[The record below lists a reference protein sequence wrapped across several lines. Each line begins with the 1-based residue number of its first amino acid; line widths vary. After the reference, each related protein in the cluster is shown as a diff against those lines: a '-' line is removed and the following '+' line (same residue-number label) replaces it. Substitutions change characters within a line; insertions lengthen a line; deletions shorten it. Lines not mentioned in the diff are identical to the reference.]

1 MHINVQRIIALS
13 ADTKLNGLEMVW
25 IFYLLCI
32 FMLPIAGCYLLV
44 TGSSHRFYSIFV
56 NDKNQINRILL
67 AKLILLTNEI
77 PKIVNKNTVFSIFDW
92 VYGRAWTCMFV
103 CVSAMPFISCC
114 ICCSFVIWFC
124 IRLLNDIHRFDRIRF
139 DSVEFGC
146 NISNRMLD

>member
-92 VYGRAWTCMFV
+92 VYGRVCVCVCDAIQFVLYLLFV
-103 CVSAMPFISCC
+103 CHLILHSIAKRYPS
-114 ICCSFVIWFC
+114 
-124 IRLLNDIHRFDRIRF
+124 IRF
-139 DSVEFGC
+139 DS
-146 NISNRMLD
+146 I